1 MTPVVKV
8 PVPVPILKLL
18 PHIFTYKI
26 ICQKAGS
33 RVGPQMACKI
43 GDADVSD

>member
-1 MTPVVKV
+1 MTPADKV
-8 PVPVPILKLL
+8 PVPVPNLELL
-18 PHIFTYKI
+18 PHIFTNKI

>member
-1 MTPVVKV
+1 MTPVDKV
-8 PVPVPILKLL
+8 PVPVPNLELL